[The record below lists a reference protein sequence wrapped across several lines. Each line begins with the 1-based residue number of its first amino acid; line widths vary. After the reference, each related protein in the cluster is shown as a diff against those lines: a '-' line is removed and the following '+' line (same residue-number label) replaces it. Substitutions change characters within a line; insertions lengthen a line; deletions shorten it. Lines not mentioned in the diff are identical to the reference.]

1 MTKKKDKDI
10 QTKDKTSEVSH
21 DDEALVESENIVDE
35 ADLIAELEDKLLR
48 SRAEV
53 ENLGRRHLIDLE
65 KAHKYGVEN
74 LLSELLPVIDNLEH
88 AINNFSDDSQSKDL
102 EGIELTLKSFES
114 ALDKFNM
121 IPINPLGEEFNP
133 EMHEAVSIQPDKDLE
148 DNKISN
154 VLQRGWQVH
163 ERVVRPARVIVV
175 KNQE

>member
-1 MTKKKDKDI
+1 MPKRKDKDI
-10 QTKDKTSEVSH
+10 QTEGKTAEVAH
-21 DDEALVESENIVDE
+21 EDETLVESENIIDQ

-48 SRAEV
+48 SIAEV
-53 ENLGRRHLIDLE
+53 ENLKRRHSIDLE

-88 AINNFSDDSQSKDL
+88 AINNFSDDSQSEDR

-133 EMHEAVSIQPDKDLE
+133 EMHEAVSIQPEKDLE
-148 DNKISN
+148 DNQISN

-175 KNQE
+175 KN

>member
-1 MTKKKDKDI
+1 MSKKIDKEI
-10 QTKDKTSEVSH
+10 KTEDKTEEVCH
-21 DDEALVESENIVDE
+21 DDVALVESDHPSDQ
-35 ADLIAELEDKLLR
+35 ALIAELEDKLLR
-48 SRAEV
+48 SRAEI
-53 ENLGRRHLIDLE
+53 ENLSRRHLVDLE

-88 AINNFSDDSQSKDL
+88 AVNNFGDDSRSEDR

-148 DNKISN
+148 DNQISN

-175 KNQE
+175 KN

>member
-1 MTKKKDKDI
+1 MSKKIDKEI
-10 QTKDKTSEVSH
+10 KTEDKTEEVCH
-21 DDEALVESENIVDE
+21 DDVALVESDHPSDQ
-35 ADLIAELEDKLLR
+35 ALIAELEDKLLR
-48 SRAEV
+48 SKAEI
-53 ENLGRRHLIDLE
+53 ENLSRRHLVDLE

-88 AINNFSDDSQSKDL
+88 AVNNFGDDSRSEDR

-148 DNKISN
+148 DNQISN

-175 KNQE
+175 KN

>member
-1 MTKKKDKDI
+1 MSKKKDKEV
-10 QTKDKTSEVSH
+10 KTENKTEEVCH
-21 DDEALVESENIVDE
+21 DDVASVESDHPSDQ
-35 ADLIAELEDKLLR
+35 ALIAELEDKLLR
-48 SRAEV
+48 SRAEI
-53 ENLGRRHLIDLE
+53 ENLSRRHLVDLE

-88 AINNFSDDSQSKDL
+88 AINNFGDDSRSEDQ

-148 DNKISN
+148 DNQISN

-175 KNQE
+175 KN

>member
-1 MTKKKDKDI
+1 MSKKKDKEV
-10 QTKDKTSEVSH
+10 KTENKTEEVCH
-21 DDEALVESENIVDE
+21 DDVASVESDHPSDQ
-35 ADLIAELEDKLLR
+35 ALIAELEDKLLR
-48 SRAEV
+48 SRAEI
-53 ENLGRRHLIDLE
+53 ENLSRRHLVDLE

-88 AINNFSDDSQSKDL
+88 AINNFGDDSRSEDR

-133 EMHEAVSIQPDKDLE
+133 EMHEAVSIQPDEDLE
-148 DNKISN
+148 DNQISN

-175 KNQE
+175 KN

>member
-1 MTKKKDKDI
+1 MSKKKDKELK
-10 QTKDKTSEVSH
+10 TEDKTEEVCQDNVAS
-21 DDEALVESENIVDE
+21 VESDHSSDQ
-35 ADLIAELEDKLLR
+35 ALIAELEDKLLR
-48 SRAEV
+48 SRAEI
-53 ENLGRRHLIDLE
+53 ENLSRRHLVDLE

-88 AINNFSDDSQSKDL
+88 AINNFGDDSRSEDR

-148 DNKISN
+148 DNQISN

-163 ERVVRPARVIVV
+163 ERVVRPARVVVV
-175 KNQE
+175 KN

>member
-1 MTKKKDKDI
+1 MSKKKDKELK
-10 QTKDKTSEVSH
+10 TEDKTEEVCQ
-21 DDEALVESENIVDE
+21 DDVASVESDHPSDQ
-35 ADLIAELEDKLLR
+35 ALIAELEDKLLR
-48 SRAEV
+48 LRAEI
-53 ENLGRRHLIDLE
+53 ENLSRRHLVDLE

-88 AINNFSDDSQSKDL
+88 AINNFGDDSRSEDR

-148 DNKISN
+148 NNQISD

-175 KNQE
+175 KN

>member
-1 MTKKKDKDI
+1 MSKKKDKEV
-10 QTKDKTSEVSH
+10 KTENKTEEVCH
-21 DDEALVESENIVDE
+21 DDVASVESDHPSDQ
-35 ADLIAELEDKLLR
+35 ALLAELEDKLLR
-48 SRAEV
+48 SRAEI
-53 ENLGRRHLIDLE
+53 ENLSRRHIVDLE

-88 AINNFSDDSQSKDL
+88 AINNFGDDSRSEDQ

-148 DNKISN
+148 DNQISN

-175 KNQE
+175 KN

>member
-1 MTKKKDKDI
+1 MSKKKDKEVKI
-10 QTKDKTSEVSH
+10 ENKTEEVCH
-21 DDEALVESENIVDE
+21 DDVASVESDHPSDQ
-35 ADLIAELEDKLLR
+35 ALIAELEDKLLR
-48 SRAEV
+48 SRAEI
-53 ENLGRRHLIDLE
+53 ENLSRRHLVDLE

-88 AINNFSDDSQSKDL
+88 AINNFGDDSRSEDR

-148 DNKISN
+148 DNQISN

-175 KNQE
+175 KN

>member
-1 MTKKKDKDI
+1 MPKNKDKDI
-10 QTKDKTSEVSH
+10 QTEDKTEDVSH
-21 DDEALVESENIVDE
+21 DDETLVESEDIVDH
-35 ADLIAELEDKLLR
+35 ANLIAELEDKLLR
-48 SRAEV
+48 ARAEV
-53 ENLGRRHLIDLE
+53 ENLGRRHSIDLE

-88 AINNFSDDSQSKDL
+88 AINNFSDDSQSEDR

-133 EMHEAVSIQPDKDLE
+133 KTHEAVSIQPDKDLE

-175 KNQE
+175 KN

>member
-1 MTKKKDKDI
+1 MSKKKDKDI
-10 QTKDKTSEVSH
+10 QTEDKTEDVCHGGETS
-21 DDEALVESENIVDE
+21 VESEDSPDQ

-48 SRAEV
+48 SKAEI
-53 ENLGRRHLIDLE
+53 ENLSRRHLVDLE

-88 AINNFSDDSQSKDL
+88 AINNFGDDSRSEDQ

-133 EMHEAVSIQPDKDLE
+133 EMHEAVSIQPDKGLE
-148 DNKISN
+148 DNQISN
-154 VLQRGWQVH
+154 VLQR
-163 ERVVRPARVIVV
+163 
-175 KNQE
+175 

>member
-1 MTKKKDKDI
+1 MSKKIDKEI
-10 QTKDKTSEVSH
+10 KTEDKTEEVCH
-21 DDEALVESENIVDE
+21 DDVALVESDHPSDQ
-35 ADLIAELEDKLLR
+35 ALIAELEDKLLR
-48 SRAEV
+48 SRAEI
-53 ENLGRRHLIDLE
+53 ENLSRRHLVDLE

-88 AINNFSDDSQSKDL
+88 AINNFGDDSRSEDQ

-148 DNKISN
+148 DNQISN

-175 KNQE
+175 KN

>member
-1 MTKKKDKDI
+1 MPKKKDKDI
-10 QTKDKTSEVSH
+10 QTEDKSAEVSH
-21 DDEALVESENIVDE
+21 DDGTPVESGDSTDQ
-35 ADLIAELEDKLLR
+35 ADLVAELEDKLLR
-48 SRAEV
+48 SRAEI
-53 ENLGRRHLIDLE
+53 ENLSRRHLVDLE

-88 AINNFSDDSQSKDL
+88 AINNFGDDSRSEDR

-148 DNKISN
+148 DNQISN

-163 ERVVRPARVIVV
+163 ERVVRPARVVVV
-175 KNQE
+175 KN

>member
-1 MTKKKDKDI
+1 MSKKKDKEV
-10 QTKDKTSEVSH
+10 KTENKTEEVCH
-21 DDEALVESENIVDE
+21 DDVASVESDHPSDQALIV
-35 ADLIAELEDKLLR
+35 ELEDKLLR
-48 SRAEV
+48 SRAEI
-53 ENLGRRHLIDLE
+53 ENLSRRHLVDLE

-88 AINNFSDDSQSKDL
+88 AINNFGDDSRSEDR

-148 DNKISN
+148 DNQISN

-175 KNQE
+175 KN

>member
-1 MTKKKDKDI
+1 MSKKIDKEI
-10 QTKDKTSEVSH
+10 KNEDKTEEVCH
-21 DDEALVESENIVDE
+21 DDVASVESEHPSDKT
-35 ADLIAELEDKLLR
+35 LIAELEDKLLR
-48 SRAEV
+48 SRAEI
-53 ENLGRRHLIDLE
+53 ENLSRRHLVDLE

-88 AINNFSDDSQSKDL
+88 AINNFSDDSRSEDL

-133 EMHEAVSIQPDKDLE
+133 EMHEAVSIQPDKNLE
-148 DNKISN
+148 DNQISN
-154 VLQRGWQVH
+154 VLQRGWRVH

-175 KNQE
+175 KN

>member
-1 MTKKKDKDI
+1 MSKKKDK
-10 QTKDKTSEVSH
+10 KVKTENKTEEVCH
-21 DDEALVESENIVDE
+21 DDVALVESDHPSDQ
-35 ADLIAELEDKLLR
+35 ALIAELEDKLLR
-48 SRAEV
+48 SRAEI
-53 ENLGRRHLIDLE
+53 ENLSRRHLVDLE

-88 AINNFSDDSQSKDL
+88 AINNFGDDSRSEDQ

-148 DNKISN
+148 DNQISN

-175 KNQE
+175 KN

>member
-1 MTKKKDKDI
+1 MSKRKDKEI
-10 QTKDKTSEVSH
+10 KSEDKIEEVSH
-21 DDEALVESENIVDE
+21 DDSASVELEDSSDQ
-35 ADLIAELEDKLLR
+35 ADLIAQLEDKVLR
-48 SRAEV
+48 SRAEI
-53 ENLGRRHLIDLE
+53 ENLSRRHLVDLE

-88 AINNFSDDSQSKDL
+88 AINNFGDDSRSEDR

-148 DNKISN
+148 DNQISN

-163 ERVVRPARVIVV
+163 ERVVRPARVVVV
-175 KNQE
+175 KN

>member
-1 MTKKKDKDI
+1 MSKKKDKEV
-10 QTKDKTSEVSH
+10 KTENKTEEVCH
-21 DDEALVESENIVDE
+21 DDVASVESDHPSDQ
-35 ADLIAELEDKLLR
+35 ALIAELEDKLLR

-53 ENLGRRHLIDLE
+53 ENLSRRHIVDLE

-88 AINNFSDDSQSKDL
+88 AINNFGDDSRSEDR

-133 EMHEAVSIQPDKDLE
+133 ELHEAVSIQPDKDLE
-148 DNKISN
+148 DNQISI

-175 KNQE
+175 KN

>member
-1 MTKKKDKDI
+1 MSKKKEKEI
-10 QTKDKTSEVSH
+10 KTEDKTEEVCH
-21 DDEALVESENIVDE
+21 DDVASVESDHPSDQV
-35 ADLIAELEDKLLR
+35 LIAELEDKLLR
-48 SRAEV
+48 SRAEI
-53 ENLGRRHLIDLE
+53 ENLSRRHLVDLE

-88 AINNFSDDSQSKDL
+88 AINNFGDDSRSEDR

-148 DNKISN
+148 DNQISN

-175 KNQE
+175 KN

>member
-1 MTKKKDKDI
+1 MSKKKDKE
-10 QTKDKTSEVSH
+10 TKTEEKTEEVSH
-21 DDEALVESENIVDE
+21 NEGASVESEDTNDQ
-35 ADLIAELEDKLLR
+35 ADLLAELEDKLLR
-48 SRAEV
+48 SRAEI
-53 ENLGRRHLIDLE
+53 ENLSRRHLVDLE

-88 AINNFSDDSQSKDL
+88 AISNFDDDSRSEDR

-121 IPINPLGEEFNP
+121 IPINPVGEEFNP

-148 DNKISN
+148 NNQISN

-163 ERVVRPARVIVV
+163 KRVVRPARVIVV
-175 KNQE
+175 KN

>member
-1 MTKKKDKDI
+1 MSKRKDKEI
-10 QTKDKTSEVSH
+10 KSEDKIEEVSH
-21 DDEALVESENIVDE
+21 DDSASVELEDSSDQ
-35 ADLIAELEDKLLR
+35 ADLIAQLEDKVLR
-48 SRAEV
+48 SRAEI
-53 ENLGRRHLIDLE
+53 ENLSRRHLVDLE

-88 AINNFSDDSQSKDL
+88 AINNFGDDSRSEDR

-133 EMHEAVSIQPDKDLE
+133 EMHEAVSIQPDKDLG
-148 DNKISN
+148 DNQISN

-175 KNQE
+175 KN

>member
-1 MTKKKDKDI
+1 MSKKIDKEI
-10 QTKDKTSEVSH
+10 KTEDKTEEVCH
-21 DDEALVESENIVDE
+21 DDVALVESDHPSDQ
-35 ADLIAELEDKLLR
+35 ALIAELEDKLLR
-48 SRAEV
+48 SRAEI
-53 ENLGRRHLIDLE
+53 ENLSRRHLVDLE

-88 AINNFSDDSQSKDL
+88 AINNFGDDSRSQDR

-148 DNKISN
+148 DNQISN

-175 KNQE
+175 KN

>member
-1 MTKKKDKDI
+1 MSKRKDKEIKSEDRI
-10 QTKDKTSEVSH
+10 EEVSH
-21 DDEALVESENIVDE
+21 DDSASVELEDSSDQ
-35 ADLIAELEDKLLR
+35 ADLIAQLEDKVLR
-48 SRAEV
+48 SRAEI
-53 ENLGRRHLIDLE
+53 ENLSRRHLVDLE
-65 KAHKYGVEN
+65 KAHKYGVED

-88 AINNFSDDSQSKDL
+88 AINNFGDDSRSEDR

-133 EMHEAVSIQPDKDLE
+133 EMHEAVSIQPDKGLE
-148 DNKISN
+148 DNQISN

-175 KNQE
+175 KN

>member
-1 MTKKKDKDI
+1 MSKKIDKEI
-10 QTKDKTSEVSH
+10 KTEDKTEEVCH
-21 DDEALVESENIVDE
+21 DDVALVESDHPSDQ
-35 ADLIAELEDKLLR
+35 ALIAELEDKLLR
-48 SRAEV
+48 SRAEI
-53 ENLGRRHLIDLE
+53 ENLSRRHLVDLE

-74 LLSELLPVIDNLEH
+74 LMSELLPVIDNLEH
-88 AINNFSDDSQSKDL
+88 AINNFADDSRSEDR

-148 DNKISN
+148 DNQISN

-175 KNQE
+175 KN